1 MWNIV
6 PKKVELFYEK
16 KNKNEE
22 NSVGFKREEKRN
34 QKRADILMLC
44 PV

>member
-16 KNKNEE
+16 KNKHEE
-22 NSVGFKREEKRN
+22 NSVGFKRGKKRSA
-34 QKRADILMLC
+34 RADVLMLC